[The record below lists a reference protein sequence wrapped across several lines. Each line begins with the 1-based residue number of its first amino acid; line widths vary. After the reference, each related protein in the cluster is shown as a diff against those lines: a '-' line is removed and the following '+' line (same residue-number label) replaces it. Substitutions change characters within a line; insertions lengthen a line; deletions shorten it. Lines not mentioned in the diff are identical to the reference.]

1 MNTNRES
8 KFTILNGE
16 YIFKSVDFWNW
27 GEKVN
32 DIMDLYAIMEEK
44 GSVKISGK
52 FFIYLTQFFI
62 TYTYI
67 LLQKYKKNK

>member
-16 YIFKSVDFWNW
+16 YIFKSVNFWIW

-32 DIMDLYAIMEEK
+32 DIMDLYAIKEEK
-44 GSVKISGK
+44 GSVKFLVSSL
-52 FFIYLTQFFI
+52 FT
-62 TYTYI
+62 
-67 LLQKYKKNK
+67 

>member
-52 FFIYLTQFFI
+52 FFIYLTQFFYNI
-62 TYTYI
+62 HIYSI
-67 LLQKYKKNK
+67 AKI

>member
-32 DIMDLYAIMEEK
+32 DIMDLYAIKEEK
-44 GSVKISGK
+44 SSVKFLVSSL
-52 FFIYLTQFFI
+52 FTLHTFL
-62 TYTYI
+62 
-67 LLQKYKKNK
+67 